1 MDFVR
6 KLYRGK
12 NCYSD
17 SLTSEEIELIHIMS
31 TTEIIIS
38 QMLEDK
44 KIIFLTGNPGDGKT
58 YIIKALDAVINKVNA
73 YVETDL
79 SSIEDYSDMVYAFSI
94 LLKMQKY
101 LEILVMKVFS
111 EFLS

>member
-1 MDFVR
+1 MNNLDFVR

-17 SLTSEEIELIHIMS
+17 PLTPEEIELIHIRS
-31 TTEIIIS
+31 TTENIIS

-58 YIIKALDAVINKVNA
+58 YIIKALDAVINKVSAISKND
-73 YVETDL
+73 VTGK
-79 SSIEDYSDMVYAFSI
+79 EDGI
-94 LLKMQKY
+94 LDNKK
-101 LEILVMKVFS
+101 
-111 EFLS
+111 

>member
-1 MDFVR
+1 MNKLDFVR

-17 SLTSEEIELIHIMS
+17 PLTPEEIELIHIRS
-31 TTEIIIS
+31 TTENIIS

-58 YIIKALDAVINKVNA
+58 YIMKHWYIVLESTEIHENTLT
-73 YVETDL
+73 EFM
-79 SSIEDYSDMVYAFSI
+79 I
-94 LLKMQKY
+94 LKM
-101 LEILVMKVFS
+101 EV
-111 EFLS
+111 